1 MVRRNIDAR
10 VMQIRRE
17 IAAACLE
24 GGRAERATAQWAGL
38 TLWRTAVRYG
48 CAGAVSSSAAGIW
61 WARRLGPRPR
71 AFFRPALQAL
81 GHTGPPWDRLQGILF
96 AHALSKPIF
105 WADWPIWPC
114 R

>member
-38 TLWRTAVRYG
+38 
-48 CAGAVSSSAAGIW
+48 
-61 WARRLGPRPR
+61 
-71 AFFRPALQAL
+71 
-81 GHTGPPWDRLQGILF
+81 
-96 AHALSKPIF
+96 
-105 WADWPIWPC
+105 
-114 R
+114 